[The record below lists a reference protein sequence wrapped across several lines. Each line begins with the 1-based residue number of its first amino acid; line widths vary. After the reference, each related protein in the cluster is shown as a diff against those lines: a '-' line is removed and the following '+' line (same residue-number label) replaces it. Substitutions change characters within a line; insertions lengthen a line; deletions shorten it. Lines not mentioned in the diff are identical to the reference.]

1 MDLMN
6 NERDIWEE
14 VQKGNV
20 YTVPEGY
27 FDNLGSEI
35 MSSIFLES
43 GKQDAQQGPYT
54 APDHYF
60 QNLPAAIL
68 AKIAA
73 DPGSNTSF
81 PVDTVE
87 NHLQTDELLLATI
100 SKANIYSVPPG
111 YFEQLPSMVLGKT
124 AGEEKGKV
132 ISFRSI
138 TRRWM
143 PYAAAAAIS
152 GFMVL
157 GALIFNDEN
166 PQQSSSAYYK
176 NFNTI
181 DVKKG
186 VSDLSESEITG
197 YLSTHPAVFDIRST
211 STTRPVE
218 AEIQRSIKYISEEEI
233 TDYLQDN
240 WEPGENPLKGI

>member
-6 NERDIWEE
+6 NERDIWAN

-27 FDNLGSEI
+27 FDNLGSAI

-43 GKQDAQQGPYT
+43 GKQNAQQGPYT
-54 APDHYF
+54 TPDHYF
-60 QNLPAAIL
+60 QDLSSAIL
-68 AKIAA
+68 AKLEAH
-73 DPGSNTSF
+73 PGNQTSF
-81 PVDTVE
+81 PVETIE
-87 NHLQTDELLLATI
+87 NQLTEETLLATI
-100 SKANIYSVPPG
+100 GKANIYSTPPD
-111 YFEQLPSMVLGKT
+111 YFEELPSLVLSKVVS
-124 AGEEKGKV
+124 AGKGKAV
-132 ISFRSI
+132 SMRSF

-143 PYAAAAAIS
+143 PYAAAAVIS

-157 GALIFNDEN
+157 GALIFNDDN
-166 PQQSSSAYYK
+166 PTKSSSAYSK
-176 NFNTI
+176 NINAI

-197 YLSTHPAVFDIRST
+197 YLSTNPTLFDIRS
-211 STTRPVE
+211 SSAARPVE

-240 WEPGENPLKGI
+240 SEPGESPLKGI